1 MHRAASDSRDAIF
14 PTFFMAGF
22 ECSTFV
28 WKEGERKDYIA
39 ATGHDR
45 HLKSDFAAATRSQA
59 VNA

>member
-1 MHRAASDSRDAIF
+1 MHRDAAGDAIF

-28 WKEGERKDYIA
+28 WTDRQRRDYVA

-45 HLKSDFAAATRSQA
+45 HFRDDFTRR
-59 VNA
+59 